1 MDHAS
6 MTIQGRRFDLNP
18 ASDFEQLRKAAL
30 DAIQGGGA
38 IVEIP
43 VEGSRQVS
51 VLLSG
56 GIPVFFETHAEPEQ
70 ARDLSGKLFDD
81 FDYQVIDWE

>member
-18 ASDFEQLRKAAL
+18 ASDLEQLRKVAL

-38 IVEIP
+38 IIEIP
-43 VEGSRQVS
+43 VEGGGQVS

-56 GIPVFFETHAEPEQ
+56 GIPVFLETHAQPEQ
-70 ARDLSGKLFDD
+70 TGELWGEPFDD
-81 FDYQVIDWE
+81 FGYQIIDWE